1 MILDRLYGLFSRDM
15 GIDLGTANTLVCVV
29 GEGIVLNEPSVVAV
43 QRGTNRV
50 LLDGQ
55 AVGEV
60 AKQMLGKTPANIQA
74 IRPLK
79 NGSIADFE
87 IARAMIEYLIKKVH
101 GRQRTFRRPRLVIGV
116 PIGGTSVERSAVK
129 DAALR
134 AGAREVYLI
143 EQPKAAAIGLGLP
156 MMEPVAN
163 MVVDVGGGTTQV
175 AVLSLGD
182 IVTAETV
189 RVGGDKI
196 DEAIIEYMKRA
207 YNLLIGERSAER
219 IKLEVGSVA
228 PLAKELTM
236 VIKGR
241 DMIAQLPRAATITS
255 EEIREALAEP
265 CRMVVNAVK
274 RTLERTDPELAS
286 DLVDRGMVVCG
297 GGALLRGLDRVLTKE
312 TGLPVRVAD
321 DPMSAVAL
329 GTGAVLEELDRLKQI
344 LESTEDE
351 G

>member
-29 GEGIVLNEPSVVAV
+29 GEGIVLCEPSVVAV

-79 NGSIADFE
+79 DGSIADFE

-101 GRQRTFRRPRLVIGV
+101 GRQRTFRRPRLVIAV

-156 MMEPVAN
+156 VMDPVAS
-163 MVVDVGGGTTQV
+163 MVVDIGGGTTQV

-182 IVTAETV
+182 IVTAETI
-189 RVGGDKI
+189 RIAGDEF
-196 DEAIIEYMKRA
+196 DEAIMEYMKRA
-207 YNLLIGERSAER
+207 YNLLVGERTAER
-219 IKLEVGSVA
+219 IKIEIGSVA
-228 PLAKELTM
+228 PLDKELTM
-236 VIKGR
+236 EVKGR
-241 DMIAQLPRAATITS
+241 DMIAQLPRATTVTS

-265 CRMVVNAVK
+265 VKLIVDVIK
-274 RTLERTDPELAS
+274 RTLEQTEPELAS
-286 DLVDRGMVVCG
+286 DLVDRGMVLTG
-297 GGALLRGLDRVLTKE
+297 GGALLRGMDKVVAKE
-312 TGLPVRVAD
+312 TGLAVRVAE
-321 DPMSAVAL
+321 DPLSAVAL